1 MRILLAEKQANLCAE
16 RRTVMQLEQMHNA
29 HHIHKYGTKNKYKQE
44 KITKYINYEKK
55 LGNEKY
61 AGLPSS
67 GLITF
72 KNVK

>member
-44 KITKYINYEKK
+44 KITKYINYE
-55 LGNEKY
+55 
-61 AGLPSS
+61 
-67 GLITF
+67 
-72 KNVK
+72 